1 MKGKFQDRKK
11 VIKKALNCF
20 QEKSDPLFYF
30 FIFNFFLINGWA
42 GSLEVIWM

>member
-20 QEKSDPLFYF
+20 QEKSDPLLYF
-30 FIFNFFLINGWA
+30 FIFNFFLN
-42 GSLEVIWM
+42 